1 MCSSMWVLDVQ
12 KAPPSL
18 ALSAQIAGQQAAAAS
33 LECAA
38 QLAAAAWRSSQ
49 PGVVCTTVGALL
61 NGSFESLGNGR
72 QHTSQHQQVRCSLD
86 NAAVLGLV
94 CAKKDAAID
103 DGLWWERSSL

>member
-12 KAPPSL
+12 QAPPPL

-38 QLAAAAWRSSQ
+38 QLAAAAWRSSH

-61 NGSFESLGNGR
+61 SQSFESLGNGR
-72 QHTSQHQQVRCSLD
+72 QHTSQHQQVDAVMD
-86 NAAVLGLV
+86 NAAM
-94 CAKKDAAID
+94 
-103 DGLWWERSSL
+103 LWAWRVSVTRWHG